1 MKCEISK
8 FNAQGLKVIIIV
20 VHVMKVYVIAMKA
33 FKYFFCRFFKKNHL
47 VLDQIQVLVLC
58 FPNFMENVIIPIFGR
73 TKKKS

>member
-1 MKCEISK
+1 
-8 FNAQGLKVIIIV
+8 
-20 VHVMKVYVIAMKA
+20 MKVYVIAMKA